1 MGYTYSRGQH
11 GRKVLSKYKKRI
23 RTTIISRVNSNKSD
37 NLNIPNNYIII
48 LTSNHPHRTVQN
60 ESSFNTHITLQKVTY
75 LESSASINDETTDQ
89 INISED
95 SLSHQNAS

>member
-1 MGYTYSRGQH
+1 MLPRIKKGM
-11 GRKVLSKYKKRI
+11 KVLYKSKNKRC
-23 RTTIISRVNSNKSD
+23 TTVISNANSNKSD